1 MQPEEQVVLT
11 VRVSVPI
18 LAELPEAETS
28 IETVPEV
35 EIEAVAAEAESTL
48 YIYIYIYE
56 MLKLRREQK
65 EFQKEIQKEKN

>member
-1 MQPEEQVVLT
+1 MVLT
-11 VRVSVPI
+11 VKVSVPI

-56 MLKLRREQK
+56 ILKLRRE
-65 EFQKEIQKEKN
+65 